1 MTLNKKHDILLVYTE
16 TLEET
21 MNTELETYFNN
32 YNELFNH
39 EGFKQLLQELSTNAT
54 QLADIQT
61 VKDQE
66 DLYFRK
72 GQVAAFATVI
82 NLQGTIEAAREQA
95 EAETEEPV
103 DV

>member
-1 MTLNKKHDILLVYTE
+1 MD
-16 TLEET
+16 
-21 MNTELETYFNN
+21 TELETYFDN
-32 YNELFNH
+32 YAVLFNS
-39 EGFKQLLQELSTNAT
+39 EGFKQLVNELSNNAT

-66 DLYFRK
+66 DLFFRK

-82 NLQGTIEAAREQA
+82 NLQATIEAARDQA
-95 EAETEEPV
+95 EAELEEPV